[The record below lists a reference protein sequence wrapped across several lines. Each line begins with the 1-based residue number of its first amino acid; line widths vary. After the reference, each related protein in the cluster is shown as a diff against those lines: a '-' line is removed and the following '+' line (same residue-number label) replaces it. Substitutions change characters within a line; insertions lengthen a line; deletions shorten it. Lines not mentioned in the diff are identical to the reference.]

1 MAEIIRMPLMSDTMT
16 EGVIASWL
24 KNVGDKIEPGDIL
37 AEVETDKATM
47 ELENYEE
54 GTLLYIGAKEGDA
67 VPVNG
72 IIAIVGEEGE
82 DYQALLDG
90 AESASQAAPAD
101 AATPATEPET
111 PVAEP
116 APAAASVPSSAHA
129 PSAATEPVANGQRV
143 KASPLAKKL
152 AAEKGI
158 DITLVQGTGEEGR
171 IVKRDIEQYTPAAQ
185 PAAAAAAPIT
195 LPSVVGEERY
205 TEERVSQMRKAIARR
220 LSESKFSAPH
230 FYLTVSINMD
240 KAVAARKSMNELSA
254 VKISF
259 NDMVIK
265 AAAAALRQHPKV
277 NASWLGD
284 TIRYNEHIHIGMAVA
299 IEEGLIVPVIRFAD
313 NKTLSHIA
321 AETKDMGGRAKQKQ
335 LQPEEYTGNTFTIS
349 NLGMFGI
356 EEFTAIINPPDAC
369 IMAVGGISQ
378 EPAVVDGEIKPA
390 HIMKVTLSCDHRV
403 VDGALGAQFLQT
415 FKGLLEDP
423 VRMLV

>member
-1 MAEIIRMPLMSDTMT
+1 MAEVIRMPLMSDTMT

-24 KNVGDKIEPGDIL
+24 KNVGDQIEPGDIL

-72 IIAIVGEEGE
+72 VIAIVGEEGE
-82 DYQALLDG
+82 DYKELLEK
-90 AESASQAAPAD
+90 AEAETQSPAQED
-101 AATPATEPET
+101 SPAEEKEEPSTEARATPKPET
-111 PVAEP
+111 P
-116 APAAASVPSSAHA
+116 APSTEAAAPTPAQDD
-129 PSAATEPVANGQRV
+129 QRL
-143 KASPLAKKL
+143 KASPLAKKM
-152 AAEKGI
+152 AEDKGI
-158 DITLVQGTGEEGR
+158 DLHNVQGSGDDGR
-171 IVKRDIEQYTPAAQ
+171 IVKRDIENYTPAAQ
-185 PAAAAAAPIT
+185 PAATESTQKIE
-195 LPSVVGEERY
+195 LPKVVGEERY

-220 LSESKFSAPH
+220 LAESKFSAPH

-240 KAVAARKSMNELSA
+240 KAVEARKGLNELSP
-254 VKISF
+254 VKISY

-277 NASWLGD
+277 NASWMGD
-284 TIRYNEHIHIGMAVA
+284 TLRYNEHIHIGMAVA
-299 IEEGLIVPVIRFAD
+299 IEEGLIVPVVRFAD
-313 NKTLSHIA
+313 NKSLSHIA
-321 AETKDMGGRAKQKQ
+321 AETKDMGGRAKNKQ

-356 EEFTAIINPPDAC
+356 ETFTAIINPPDAC
-369 IMAVGGISQ
+369 IMAVGGINQ
-378 EPAVVDGEIKPA
+378 EPAVIDGEIKPA

-415 FKGLLEDP
+415 FKALLEDP
-423 VRMLV
+423 VRMLI